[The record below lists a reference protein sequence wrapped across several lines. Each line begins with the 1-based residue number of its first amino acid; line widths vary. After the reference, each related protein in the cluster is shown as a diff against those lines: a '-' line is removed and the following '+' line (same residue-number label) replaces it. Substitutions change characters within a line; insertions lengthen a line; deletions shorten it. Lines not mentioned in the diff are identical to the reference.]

1 MKLIEQSVELIPENE
16 NIYKQIEFAARTC
29 YKSED
34 KITEDSAIKF
44 VDNLIKRGHLAMLEH
59 GTVYMFC
66 NQDKGDF
73 IEIANSPYSYLV
85 INDGNMY
92 VTTNLR
98 VIYELFPDRYTEI
111 ISEFGCSPTKYHQRR
126 LQFKIITS
134 IAVGR
139 ELLRHRVFSPA
150 QESTR
155 WCNYS
160 KNKFGNQLTF
170 IKPYFLDL
178 NTGKYGFCI
187 MDGETYIEGDGY
199 IKPICNKEVDN
210 IFIKSCLQTEQNY
223 FDLINSGK
231 TPQEAREVLSLSLK
245 SEVVMTGFV
254 DDWKQ
259 FINIRYHEV
268 TGPVVK
274 SMKEIASMIND
285 LYNSWNREFE
295 KVNIYNL

>member
-1 MKLIEQSVELIPENE
+1 MKLIEQSVELIPENK

-66 NQDKGDF
+66 DQDSDDF
-73 IEIANSPYSYLV
+73 LEIANSSYSYLV
-85 INDGNMY
+85 VNDGNMY

-98 VIYELFPDRYTEI
+98 VIYELFPDKYTEI
-111 ISEFGCSPTKYHQRR
+111 ISKFGCSPTKYHQRR

-199 IKPICNKEVDN
+199 IKPLCNKEVDN

-223 FDLINSGK
+223 FDLISSGK
-231 TPQEAREVLSLSLK
+231 TPQEAREVLSLPLK

-254 DDWKQ
+254 DDWKR
-259 FINIRYHEV
+259 FIDVRYHEV

-285 LYNSWNREFE
+285 LYNSWNEEFE
-295 KVNIYNL
+295 KVNVL